1 MLWVQLVTLAAIGQY
16 FFFGLLVGIA
26 RSRYNVPAPATT
38 GDPIFERYYRV
49 QMNTLE
55 TLVLLL
61 PSLWIAATV
70 WSPPWAAGI
79 GAFYLIG
86 RQVYLHAYVR
96 EPRRRSFGYALSA
109 GPAMLLLLAALGGV
123 AHGLLVGR

>member
-1 MLWVQLVTLAAIGQY
+1 MLWVQLVTLAAIGQ
-16 FFFGLLVGIA
+16 FFFFSLLVSLA
-26 RSRYNVPAPATT
+26 RTRYNVPAPATT
-38 GDPIFERYYRV
+38 GDPVFERYFRV

-61 PSLWIAATV
+61 PALWIAASV

-79 GAFYLIG
+79 GAVYLLG
-86 RQVYLHAYVR
+86 RQLYLRDYLR
-96 EPRRRSFGYALSA
+96 DPGRRSLGYALSA

-123 AHGLLVGR
+123 AHGLLVGP

>member
-1 MLWVQLVTLAAIGQY
+1 MLWVQLVTLLAIVQF
-16 FFFGLLVGIA
+16 FFFGLLVGRA
-26 RSRYNVPAPATT
+26 RVRQNVPAPATT
-38 GDPIFERYYRV
+38 GDPLFERYFRV

-70 WSPPWAAGI
+70 WSPHWAAGI
-79 GAFYLIG
+79 GAVYLIG
-86 RQVYLHAYVR
+86 RQVYLRDYVR
-96 EPRRRSFGYALSA
+96 DPRRRSLGYALSA

-123 AHGLLVGR
+123 AHGLLVGP